1 MVVYFVFRFVRAFNF
16 MVRSHEYILYLF
28 SPNLQDHNIIRQYRH
43 ARHLWIH
50 IRVPRESLLQTL
62 HYHVNLIFKERH
74 LNIKVLIFHPFNLMP
89 LLHQKDQ
96 PLLKI
101 SLLMRRLKQ
110 LIALHHDWRVLV
122 VSHSFPDDLVKKLHL
137 FFG

>member
-1 MVVYFVFRFVRAFNF
+1 MVVYFVFRFVRAFYF

-28 SPNLQDHNIIRQYRH
+28 SPDLQDHNIVGQYRH

-50 IRVPRESLLQTL
+50 IGIPREPLLKTL
-62 HYHVNLIFKERH
+62 HYHVNLIFEERH

-96 PLLKI
+96 PFLKI
-101 SLLMRRLKQ
+101 SLLMRRLE
-110 LIALHHDWRVLV
+110 
-122 VSHSFPDDLVKKLHL
+122 
-137 FFG
+137 